1 MSPTVPELNCASPGF
16 HVKHVDTE
24 LSVIAEVRG
33 HQRTLDELRRNGCG
47 YMTRQNVGCRDNRAA
62 GWGVARNHRELRT
75 RPDQCFPPLAEWV
88 DLGRG
93 RNRPLPSALRL
104 CAGVWGQV
112 REGAAGPQVGTQY
125 PATMN
130 PRGRSSPQHDVRSVD
145 RHGSVGQVGR
155 ERRWNTTSVSRETTD
170 RFGIAARKRGLMP
183 LHERRCV
190 LRCLCRLT
198 PETMNN
204 HPTPLLE
211 QSLGSEETRYRQ
223 VLVLP
228 RFHVKHGKWR
238 LHRYRI
244 CVARPYRGVAVLI
257 DVVLRRR

>member
-130 PRGRSSPQHDVRSVD
+130 PRGRSSPRLGACSVD
-145 RHGSVGQVGR
+145 RYGSVVKVKR
-155 ERRWNTTSVSRETTD
+155 ERRWSTTSVSRETTG
-170 RFGIAARKRGLMP
+170 RFGFGVWKRG
-183 LHERRCV
+183 C
-190 LRCLCRLT
+190 CQ
-198 PETMNN
+198 
-204 HPTPLLE
+204 LLE
-211 QSLGSEETRYRQ
+211 CRYFARRLRWLG
-223 VLVLP
+223 P
-228 RFHVKHGKWR
+228 R
-238 LHRYRI
+238 
-244 CVARPYRGVAVLI
+244 
-257 DVVLRRR
+257 